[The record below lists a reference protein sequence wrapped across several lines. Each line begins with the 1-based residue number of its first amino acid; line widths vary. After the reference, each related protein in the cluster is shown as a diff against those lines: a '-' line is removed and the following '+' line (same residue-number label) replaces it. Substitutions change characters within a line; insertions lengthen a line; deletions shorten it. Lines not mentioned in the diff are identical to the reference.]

1 MNIIDEVIEQIK
13 EDLQFGDLTA
23 IEELLS
29 DLPTERLTAFL
40 EEG

>member
-1 MNIIDEVIEQIK
+1 MTIIDEVIEQIK

-23 IEELLS
+23 IEELLRE
-29 DLPTERLTAFL
+29 LPVERLTAFL

>member
-1 MNIIDEVIEQIK
+1 MTIIDEVIEQIK

-23 IEELLS
+23 IEALLREIPVES
-29 DLPTERLTAFL
+29 LTAFF

>member
-29 DLPTERLTAFL
+29 EISAERLTAFL